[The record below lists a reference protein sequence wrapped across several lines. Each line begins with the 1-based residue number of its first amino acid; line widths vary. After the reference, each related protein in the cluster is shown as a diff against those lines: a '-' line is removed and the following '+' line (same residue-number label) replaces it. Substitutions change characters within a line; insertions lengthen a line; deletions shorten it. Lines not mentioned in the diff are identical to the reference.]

1 MSTSSRTLRLLS
13 LLQTHRYWSG
23 DELADRLEVS
33 IRTLRRDVDRL
44 RDLGYPVQADR
55 GVGGGYQLTPGA
67 AMPPLV
73 LDDEEAVA
81 LVVGL
86 QSATTSSLAGVA
98 DASVRA
104 LATVVPVLPKRL
116 RRRVEAIGAATVTL
130 GPEGPIRDLTDPGTL
145 VVLAQA
151 CRDAERVRFGYTSAR
166 GDSTHRS
173 VEPVRLVTIG
183 RRYYLLGFDLDRADW
198 RSFRL
203 DRLSDPEPTGHR
215 FRPREVPG
223 GDAAAYIRRGL
234 RRSDQGPQVSAV
246 LAADADR
253 VREQIGRWC
262 EVTELGPGRCRVRA
276 ESAHPEWMAFALA
289 HTGAEISAVEP
300 ESLRAVMRTWASRFT
315 QAVGPP
321 SGRSG

>member
-1 MSTSSRTLRLLS
+1 MSTGSRTLRLLS

-23 DELADRLEVS
+23 DDLADRLEVS

-55 GVGGGYQLTPGA
+55 GVGGGYQLAPGA

-73 LDDEEAVA
+73 LDDEGAVA

-86 QSATTSSLAGVA
+86 QAAATSSVAGVA

-130 GPEGPIRDLTDPGTL
+130 GPAGPVRDVTDPGTL

-151 CRDAERVRFGYTSAR
+151 SRDAERVRFGYTSAS
-166 GDSTHRS
+166 GHLSHRT
-173 VEPVRLVTIG
+173 VEPVRLVTVG
-183 RRYYLLGFDLDRADW
+183 RRYYLLAYDLDRSDW

-203 DRLSDPEPTGHR
+203 DRLDDPQPTGHR

-223 GDAAAYIRRGL
+223 GDAAAYVRDSL
-234 RRSDQGPQVSAV
+234 RRSDRHPEVSAE
-246 LAADADR
+246 LAAEADQ
-253 VREQIGRWC
+253 VRERIGRWF
-262 EVTELGPGRCRVRA
+262 EVTETGPGRCRVHA
-276 ESAHPEWMAFALA
+276 EGIDPEWMAFSLA
-289 HTGAEISAVEP
+289 HAGAEILAVEP
-300 ESLRAVMRTWASRFT
+300 AEVREVMRSWASRFT
-315 QAVGPP
+315 RAVGPP
-321 SGRSG
+321 S